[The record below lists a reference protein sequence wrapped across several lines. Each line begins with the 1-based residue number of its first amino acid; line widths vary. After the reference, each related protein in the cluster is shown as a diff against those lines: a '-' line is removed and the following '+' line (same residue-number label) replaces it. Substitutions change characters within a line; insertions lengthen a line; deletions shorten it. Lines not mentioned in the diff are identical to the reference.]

1 MFRTQLD
8 FLIVHYQFSDKL
20 CINSN
25 SQIDKLT
32 RLSDVEKKI
41 EDPFLTKNL
50 FINRPN
56 RKYILRKYKSQY

>member
-25 SQIDKLT
+25 SQIDRLT

-41 EDPFLTKNL
+41 EDPSYSSDNQK
-50 FINRPN
+50 FI
-56 RKYILRKYKSQY
+56 YQ